1 MPRRNT
7 QPHYNERPNA
17 DGSISRFVYPT
28 INGKPCWRKIPEDGK
43 WDGLRGYRRFLAKVI
58 DEETNK
64 NEGSNVTFEA
74 VALKWLDMRQRTRA
88 AGTAY
93 LDSKNLHSILIP
105 RFGAKRYSEIER
117 DDVQQMVFDLVP
129 DRSQRAT
136 MLNVLK
142 RCAW

>member
-28 INGKPCWRKIPEDGK
+28 INGKPCWRKIPDDGK

-58 DEETNK
+58 EEETNK
-64 NEGSNVTFEA
+64 NEGSKVTFEA
-74 VALKWLDMRQRTRA
+74 VALKWLDVRQRTRA

-93 LDSKNLHSILIP
+93 LDSKTYIA
-105 RFGAKRYSEIER
+105 F
-117 DDVQQMVFDLVP
+117 
-129 DRSQRAT
+129 
-136 MLNVLK
+136 
-142 RCAW
+142 